1 MKSLSHFENFAC
13 FAAHAEFCL
22 VPRRLLASHLSS
34 PPCNTCER
42 PGCAARSPIYTNS
55 TLSPQPRPS
64 SAHIQ
69 SP

>member
-13 FAAHAEFCL
+13 FAALH
-22 VPRRLLASHLSS
+22 RLASYPQATGGFTPLLTAH
-34 PPCNTCER
+34 NTYEP
-42 PGCAARSPIYTNS
+42 PGCAAHSPIYTKS